1 MSVYRQAPAAQRG
14 MSIGEWNVAI
24 GVVGA
29 PGGGKSTYA
38 QARVREIIAKQQCY
52 VVAHDPTLSIKGPDV
67 TRHQTEQS
75 LLATL
80 ASPGRAK
87 GIHTLDVAD
96 GLRVIKLGLTV
107 AAAARSRPNP
117 VPTLVVID
125 EIVACGNMSP
135 SYLDELMREAYAL
148 RRSRHIGFVFCSQ
161 RPQQAHPT
169 IWELATELVCFR
181 CATPKQL
188 ATLAEYGVPASRVT
202 GLPYFWHPQAQTR
215 PPRIPEGAPVS
226 RRLHDCYIIHHV

>member
-1 MSVYRQAPAAQRG
+1 MN
-14 MSIGEWNVAI
+14 IGEWNMAI

-38 QARVREIIAKQQCY
+38 QARVREIIAKQPCY
-52 VVAHDPTLSIKGPDV
+52 VIAHDPTMSIKGNDV

-80 ASPGRAK
+80 AVPGRSK
-87 GIHTLDVAD
+87 GIHTLEVAD
-96 GLRVIKLGLTV
+96 GLRVIRLGLTV
-107 AAAARSRPNP
+107 AASARAQRNP
-117 VPTLVVID
+117 VPTLIVID

-135 SYLDELMREAYAL
+135 SHLDDLMREAYAL
-148 RRSRHIGFVFCSQ
+148 RRSKHVGFVFCSQ

-181 CATPKQL
+181 VATPKQL
-188 ATLAEYGVPASRVT
+188 AVLSEYAVPVDRVAK
-202 GLPYFWHPQAQTR
+202 LPYFWHPLAKTR
-215 PPRIPEGAPVS
+215 PPRIPEGAPTS
-226 RRLHDCYIIHHV
+226 RNLRDCYITHHI